1 MANNLIQGT
10 TNISDISEIDIK
22 VTSKDGTKS
31 YAHVDSNIAITS
43 THFTNGMVTG
53 SWVINPNA
61 DKKDLV
67 RQLHDHL
74 TQEKIGV
81 VCGCS
86 QSLVSQAINSV
97 NHEERENIMP
107 IPQEQTTSVSS
118 QSEDEY
124 TEDDAYP
131 DEINDIDD
139 GNYWDEEE

>member
-1 MANNLIQGT
+1 MFNFYQGT
-10 TNISDISEIDIK
+10 TNMSDISEIDIK

-53 SWVINPNA
+53 NWVINPNA

-97 NHEERENIMP
+97 NHEETIVP
-107 IPQEQTTSVSS
+107 IPQEQSTSVNS

-131 DEINDIDD
+131 NEIDTPYDIDD
-139 GNYWDEEE
+139 EDYRD

>member
-1 MANNLIQGT
+1 M
-10 TNISDISEIDIK
+10 SDISEIDIK

-53 SWVINPNA
+53 NWVINPNA

-97 NHEERENIMP
+97 NHEETIVP
-107 IPQEQTTSVSS
+107 IPQEQSTSVNS

-131 DEINDIDD
+131 NEIDTPYDIDD
-139 GNYWDEEE
+139 EDYRD